1 MIQKTS
7 NGLHHYSLQ
16 FKHSV
21 IEEYLR
27 TGHSKIFL
35 EKKHDIKI
43 KSGIHRWM
51 QQLGYEDIHQKA
63 GYLGKTIIPPLAA
76 KRIKKEVCDTDQV
89 LESRIKELERLLE
102 DEQLRSEAYE
112 RIIDLAEKKFHIPIR
127 KKPNTK

>member
-1 MIQKTS
+1 MIKETIKE
-7 NGLHHYSLQ
+7 LHHYSLD
-16 FKHSV
+16 FKRSV
-21 IEEYLR
+21 IDEYLR
-27 TGHSKIFL
+27 TGHSKVSL

-51 QQLGYEDIHQKA
+51 RQLGYEDIHQKS

-76 KRIKKEVCDTDQV
+76 KRIKKEISGTGQG

-112 RIIDLAEKKFHIPIR
+112 RIIEVAEKEFHIPIR